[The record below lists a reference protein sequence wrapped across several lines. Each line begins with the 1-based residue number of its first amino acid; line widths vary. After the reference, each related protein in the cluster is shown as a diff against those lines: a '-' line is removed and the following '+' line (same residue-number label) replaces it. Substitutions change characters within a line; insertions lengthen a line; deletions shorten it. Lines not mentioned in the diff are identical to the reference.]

1 MGKARCVRRS
11 GPWWCGPRENGRAD
25 QSNQSDQKERQGFL
39 ATIETPVENPRDSVN
54 WRRHRNGCPNY
65 RVRWFPENDF
75 QAGEP
80 MYQVYCLMNTPPQ
93 TFDEQEK
100 CLNSKT
106 RCWRL
111 AEAAKKGADGPI
123 PVSSVKRRKPA

>member
-1 MGKARCVRRS
+1 MGKARRVRR
-11 GPWWCGPRENGRAD
+11 RGRARRPD
-25 QSNQSDQKERQGFL
+25 REQKERQGFL
-39 ATIETPVENPRDSVN
+39 ARIETPVENPRDGVN

-65 RVRWFPENDF
+65 RVRWFPDNDF

-80 MYQVYCLMNTPPQ
+80 MYQVFCLMDTPPR

-111 AEAAKKGADGPI
+111 AEAAKKRSDGAI
-123 PVSSVKRRKPA
+123 PLSSVKRRKPA

>member
-1 MGKARCVRRS
+1 MVDGLS
-11 GPWWCGPRENGRAD
+11 
-25 QSNQSDQKERQGFL
+25 
-39 ATIETPVENPRDSVN
+39 ENPRDSVN
-54 WRRHRNGCPNY
+54 WRRHRNGCPNF
-65 RVRWFPENDF
+65 RMRWYPHSNPEK
-75 QAGEP
+75 GEP

-111 AEAAKKGADGPI
+111 AEAERKKRSNDRNEREQDAEAQI